1 MQGNLTKGY
10 PIRVILK
17 FMIPLFI
24 GNIFQV
30 FYNMVDT
37 IIVGRYVSADALA
50 AVGSTGSVMFL
61 IIGFCGGLTTGF
73 TVLTSQRFGAGDK
86 KGMKVSVANAV
97 ILSVIVTV
105 VMTSLSLL
113 LLHPIL
119 KVMNTPK
126 EIYEMAYSYI
136 STICIGIVFSVAYN
150 LLSSLLR
157 SIGNS
162 TAPLFFLVFSACL
175 NVALDLMFVITFK
188 MGVAGAAWA
197 TNVAQGLSAVLCAI
211 YIVIKNKDLVPERGM
226 WHLDKKATAFQ
237 MTVGMPMALQFSITA
252 SGTVV
257 MQTAVNL
264 FGATAVAAFTA
275 ANKVHNLMMQAMMSM
290 GQAMAT
296 YCGQNMGAGYA
307 DRISKGVR
315 SSVIT
320 MTVYSILSGIAVVW
334 LLKPLMG
341 IFFSGNVDMASMM
354 PYAKIYIVQCALF
367 YIPLSYIFI
376 FRNTMQGCGYGL
388 LPMLGGVVEMICR
401 VSVAVLS
408 MHLMSYRL
416 AAFCDPAAW
425 IGAGLFTGVSYIF
438 VMKKVYRTLSG
449 KNKTGA

>member
-1 MQGNLTKGY
+1 MQGNLTKGS

-61 IIGFCGGLTTGF
+61 IIGFCSGLTTGF

-175 NVALDLMFVITFK
+175 NVALDLLFVITFK

-211 YIVIKNKDLVPERGM
+211 YIVIK
-226 WHLDKKATAFQ
+226 
-237 MTVGMPMALQFSITA
+237 
-252 SGTVV
+252 
-257 MQTAVNL
+257 
-264 FGATAVAAFTA
+264 
-275 ANKVHNLMMQAMMSM
+275 KV
-290 GQAMAT
+290 
-296 YCGQNMGAGYA
+296 
-307 DRISKGVR
+307 
-315 SSVIT
+315 
-320 MTVYSILSGIAVVW
+320 
-334 LLKPLMG
+334 
-341 IFFSGNVDMASMM
+341 
-354 PYAKIYIVQCALF
+354 
-367 YIPLSYIFI
+367 
-376 FRNTMQGCGYGL
+376 
-388 LPMLGGVVEMICR
+388 
-401 VSVAVLS
+401 
-408 MHLMSYRL
+408 
-416 AAFCDPAAW
+416 
-425 IGAGLFTGVSYIF
+425 
-438 VMKKVYRTLSG
+438 
-449 KNKTGA
+449 